1 MFPVYLGAKS
11 RLLAPGFVCVC
22 LLMRRCPLMPTGES
36 SALGTPVV
44 TLVPQLA
51 LTGPDVEYLSRALV
65 PLRTGFKSSPTS
77 YPE

>member
-1 MFPVYLGAKS
+1 
-11 RLLAPGFVCVC
+11 
-22 LLMRRCPLMPTGES
+22 MPTGES